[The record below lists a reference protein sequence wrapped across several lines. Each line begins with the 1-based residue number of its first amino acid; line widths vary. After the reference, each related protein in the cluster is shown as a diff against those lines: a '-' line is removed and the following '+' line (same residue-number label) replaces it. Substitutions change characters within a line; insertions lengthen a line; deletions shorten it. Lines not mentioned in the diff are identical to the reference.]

1 MSETKK
7 VKTLRTAL
15 DNLPY
20 GDKNTDVR
28 TFIRHSSHLP
38 EGVTTGMIRRDVI
51 AITWPSFVELILT
64 QLTGMA
70 DQIMV
75 GRMPGQEG
83 VMGLSAVGIATQPKF
98 MLMTIMMALNV
109 GATAVIARFRGQQ
122 DRERVNRVFQQS
134 LILNALLGLFFM
146 IVGVIFAPQLLRFF
160 AGSGLSDA
168 TFERAVSY
176 LTIQF
181 YGFVPMVLT
190 FTITAALRGVGDSR
204 TPLIYNTTANVVNL
218 IFNYMMIYGHFG
230 FPAMGIIG
238 ASLATIIG
246 QTVAFIMA
254 FIHIY
259 GDKHYVYF
267 SFRERVHYDHVL
279 MKNVINIGIPSM
291 IEQLF
296 MRGGM
301 IIFTRT
307 LTSLGDIL
315 YATHNVCMS
324 IQSISFMMGQAF
336 ANATTT
342 LTGQSLGKWRLDMSV
357 KYARETE
364 KLGVL
369 ASAIASVLI
378 IVFNRSIIGV
388 FNSNPDVIAAGSGI
402 LWLIALTLPIQSIQ
416 FILSGALRG
425 AGDTRYT
432 AIVMIITVFV
442 VRSVTVLLLVNVF
455 NLGLWGAW
463 IALMAD
469 QMIRTALIVWR
480 FRSGKWALARTI
492 DN

>member
-1 MSETKK
+1 MSEKK
-7 VKTLRTAL
+7 NVKTLRTAL

-204 TPLIYNTTANVVNL
+204 TPLIYNTTATVVIL
-218 IFNYMMIYGHFG
+218 IYNYIMI
-230 FPAMGIIG
+230 
-238 ASLATIIG
+238 S
-246 QTVAFIMA
+246 
-254 FIHIY
+254 
-259 GDKHYVYF
+259 
-267 SFRERVHYDHVL
+267 
-279 MKNVINIGIPSM
+279 
-291 IEQLF
+291 
-296 MRGGM
+296 
-301 IIFTRT
+301 
-307 LTSLGDIL
+307 
-315 YATHNVCMS
+315 
-324 IQSISFMMGQAF
+324 
-336 ANATTT
+336 
-342 LTGQSLGKWRLDMSV
+342 
-357 KYARETE
+357 
-364 KLGVL
+364 
-369 ASAIASVLI
+369 
-378 IVFNRSIIGV
+378 
-388 FNSNPDVIAAGSGI
+388 
-402 LWLIALTLPIQSIQ
+402 
-416 FILSGALRG
+416 
-425 AGDTRYT
+425 
-432 AIVMIITVFV
+432 
-442 VRSVTVLLLVNVF
+442 
-455 NLGLWGAW
+455 
-463 IALMAD
+463 
-469 QMIRTALIVWR
+469 
-480 FRSGKWALARTI
+480 
-492 DN
+492 